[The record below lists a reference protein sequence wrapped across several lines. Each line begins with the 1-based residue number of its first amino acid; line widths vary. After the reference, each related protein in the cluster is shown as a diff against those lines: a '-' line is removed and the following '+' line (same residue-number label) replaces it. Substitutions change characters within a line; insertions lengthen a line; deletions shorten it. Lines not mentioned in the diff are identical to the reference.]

1 MLILVPVDSEEGLA
15 SRIVPRMEAKRWALI
30 DFDAG
35 EVRSL
40 RFFDSRESVDADWID
55 FAVLENRFEN
65 YMDLMEEGMMV
76 LVRRE
81 GQDTLESIVEAF
93 KFKELDEIGL

>member
-1 MLILVPVDSEEGLA
+1 MLIIIPVKGNDPQKAVIARQLDA
-15 SRIVPRMEAKRWALI
+15 DFWALV
-30 DFDAG
+30 DFEDG
-35 EVRSL
+35 VVK
-40 RFFDSRESVDADWID
+40 SVTFHKERKECGADWID
-55 FAVLENRFEN
+55 FAVLENKYEN

-81 GQDTLESIVEAF
+81 GQDSIEDITEAF